1 MRRKAVWGGFALLM
15 LLSITRP
22 ALAQI
27 TIPNSF
33 TNNTVADADLV
44 NANFTQIGN
53 QALNRTGGTMTGTLT
68 SQAITPSAD
77 ATYALGDGTHR
88 YTTGTFSG
96 ALTAGS
102 LALSGT
108 ITGATTVT
116 ATTFSGSGASLTSIP
131 AATALSG
138 RIAMANA
145 YYPAYVSK
153 TTTYSASATT
163 DDDID
168 CDASGGGWTLTLPTP
183 VGNTGKTFNVKKTDS
198 STNSCTVGTAAGNI
212 DGASTYVIGTQNM
225 NITFRSNGT
234 NWEIR

>member
-1 MRRKAVWGGFALLM
+1 MRRKAVWGGLVLVLALAV
-15 LLSITRP
+15 P
-22 ALAQI
+22 AAAQI
-27 TIPNSF
+27 TIPNTF
-33 TNNTVADADLV
+33 TALTTADPDQV
-44 NANFTQIGN
+44 NANFTQLGN

-88 YTTGTFSG
+88 YTTGSFSG
-96 ALTAGS
+96 TLTAG
-102 LALSGT
+102 
-108 ITGATTVT
+108 
-116 ATTFSGSGASLTSIP
+116 TFSGSGASLTSIP

-138 RIAMANA
+138 RILMAND

-198 STNSCTVGTAAGNI
+198 STNTCTVGTAAGNI
-212 DGASTYVIGTQNM
+212 DGSSTFLIGAQNQ